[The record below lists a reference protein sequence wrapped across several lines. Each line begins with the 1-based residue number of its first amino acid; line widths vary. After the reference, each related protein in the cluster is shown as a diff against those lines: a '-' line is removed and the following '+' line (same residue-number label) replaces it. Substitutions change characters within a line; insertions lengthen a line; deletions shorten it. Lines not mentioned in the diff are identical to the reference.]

1 MAKDKNKNMI
11 EEAWND
17 IETIQEALKSNAGEI
32 FRTVAKE
39 EIEELME
46 GRLNEDDDEFEEEE
60 ISDED
65 SNEEETSEDDNEEDS
80 LDIELDG
87 TESSD
92 EETDTEINLGD
103 DMEGDLESQD
113 DTELDINL
121 DTEDEIDLT
130 GATEDEV
137 IKVYKRLRDNDEID
151 IVSDNEVKLTDD
163 ESGNEYSIKTDSNE
177 MNESNDETVYRI
189 TLDEDYHTEDM
200 DETKINE
207 KDLEES
213 ECEAEDENDEDVVL
227 EIELDDEELEEN
239 LGATRG
245 YAGRQGAKK
254 TGSAHHPKRRD
265 ESKKETKNTVSES
278 EYKNKY
284 EKLINE
290 FNNLKT
296 ENKQFKNLLKTFKTK
311 LAETA
316 VFNTNLAHATKLF
329 VEHTTNKAEKET
341 ILKRFDEEANT
352 IEESKKLF
360 KSIVNDL
367 GSKKT
372 MTESLDE
379 KMVSKQ
385 QKVSSD
391 KNINEQTAY
400 VDPEIQNIIGL
411 MDKIN

>member
-1 MAKDKNKNMI
+1 MAKDKNKNVI
-11 EEAWND
+11 EEALSE

-46 GRLNEDDDEFEEEE
+46 GRLYEDDDEFEEEE

-65 SNEEETSEDDNEEDS
+65 SNEETSEDDNEEDS
-80 LDIELDG
+80 LDIDLDG
-87 TESSD
+87 TEGSD

-200 DETKINE
+200 DETQ
-207 KDLEES
+207 
-213 ECEAEDENDEDVVL
+213 CETEDETEEDVVL

-239 LGATRG
+239 LGTTRG

-265 ESKKETKNTVSES
+265 ESKKETKHTVSES

-367 GSKKT
+367 DSKKT

-400 VDPEIQNIIGL
+400 VDPEIQNILGL